1 MDPTRDDMTG
11 CILIGGMA
19 TVLFAFMVALVI
31 APTIPADRMGAARA
45 TIAAATQ
52 AVVVNELERAA
63 ATAAAAVNG
72 GSE

>member
-1 MDPTRDDMTG
+1 MSEYNKLSIAFLCG
-11 CILIGGMA
+11 LSIGAG
-19 TVLFAFMVALVI
+19 VIGWVAD
-31 APTIPADRMGAARA
+31 APTMPADRMGDARA

-72 GSE
+72 GK